1 MIVHSDFQRIE
12 SPNSLTELPGHLRVS
27 MSIGRQHDHIL
38 PFIIDDLKDVFRS
51 KAAIEHALQQANTGE
66 YRRIQSET
74 VRNRL
79 KKQVKYPRNNN

>member
-38 PFIIDDLKDVFRS
+38 PFILDDLKDVFRS
-51 KAAIEHALQQANTGE
+51 KAAIEHALQQANT
-66 YRRIQSET
+66 
-74 VRNRL
+74 VRNSQ
-79 KKQVKYPRNNN
+79 KQVKETG

>member
-12 SPNSLTELPGHLRVS
+12 SPNSLTELPCHLRVS

-38 PFIIDDLKDVFRS
+38 PFILDDLKDVFRS
-51 KAAIEHALQQANTGE
+51 KAAIEHALQQANTV
-66 YRRIQSET
+66 RNSQKQSET

-79 KKQVKYPRNNN
+79 KKQVKDPRNNN